1 MWNFVVPNHIKY
13 NFSYHDG
20 CNVINLSDLS
30 FAYNRKTKLYE
41 NLNLEIPD
49 GTITCL
55 VGPNGA
61 GKSTLIKIISGVV
74 FPQKGKVEIFG
85 KTYES
90 ARDEILS
97 TIYVSIED
105 PKYYPKLT
113 AKENLKIICLYRG
126 LDDIEAR
133 VNNALTLANL
143 DSGKKLFKE
152 FSTGMKQ
159 RLSLAAALLFNPKL
173 IILDEPFS
181 GLDPGGVM
189 MLRDKIIE
197 LHKQGVSFIISS
209 HLLREVTPFCTHY
222 AFLDKGNILEYG
234 EIAKGEDDYLEKKY
248 VDLVLNAL

>member
-1 MWNFVVPNHIKY
+1 M
-13 NFSYHDG
+13 
-20 CNVINLSDLS
+20 INLSNIS
-30 FAYNRKTKLYE
+30 FAYNKKTKLYKD
-41 NLNLEIPD
+41 LNLEIPE

-74 FPQKGKVEIFG
+74 FPQAGDVTVFG
-85 KTYES
+85 KKYAD

-97 TIYVSIED
+97 SMYINIED

-126 LDDIEAR
+126 LDNIDSRIE
-133 VNNALTLANL
+133 NALKLADL
-143 DSGKKLFKE
+143 DSGKKTFKE

-159 RLSLAAALLFNPKL
+159 RLSLAAAMLFEPKL

-189 MLRDKIIE
+189 MLRQQIE
-197 LHKQGVSFIISS
+197 ALHAKGVSFIISS
-209 HLLREVTPFCTHY
+209 HMLREVTPFCTHY
-222 AFLDKGNILEYG
+222 AFLNQGNIIEYG
-234 EIAKGEDDYLEKKY
+234 ELEKGNADYLEKKY